1 MGTHPIFES
10 DFDCLTEKKRRKRE
24 SGIMRIVLKLLL
36 FSNFSKAQMEEP
48 DYGKTLFPEVLLDN
62 CDHQEAVLKALLS
75 TNKECDQDIR
85 WKNFRRL
92 RRIPCPTNSAESE
105 LASLNCVA
113 ELQKQVSDDTIA
125 SRNGVIAADDPVT
138 LEDMTVYCNL
148 YLRLKCEKALP

>member
-10 DFDCLTEKKRRKRE
+10 DFDCLTENRK
-24 SGIMRIVLKLLL
+24 MRVLNLFLLTL
-36 FSNFSKAQMEEP
+36 SSSQMTDP
-48 DYGKTLFPEVLLDN
+48 DYAKTLFPEVLLDN

-75 TNKECDQDIR
+75 TNKECDTDIR

-92 RRIPCPTNSAESE
+92 RRIPCPQNNAESD

-125 SRNGVIAADDPVT
+125 SRNGIPASPDPVT
-138 LEDMTVYCNL
+138 LEDMTIYCNL

>member
-1 MGTHPIFES
+1 
-10 DFDCLTEKKRRKRE
+10 
-24 SGIMRIVLKLLL
+24 MRIVLKLLL

-113 ELQKQVSDDTIA
+113 ELQKQ
-125 SRNGVIAADDPVT
+125 GVIAADDPVT

-148 YLRLKCEKALP
+148 YLRLKCEK